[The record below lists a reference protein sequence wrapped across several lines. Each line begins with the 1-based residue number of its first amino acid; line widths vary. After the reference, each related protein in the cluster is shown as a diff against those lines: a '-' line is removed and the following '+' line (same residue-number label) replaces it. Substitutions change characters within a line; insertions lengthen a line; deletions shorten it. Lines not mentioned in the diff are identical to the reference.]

1 MEDQEEQEHEHFCD
15 GCGERMEADFYAS
28 VQEEKERR
36 HAQDLEDF
44 LQFAADWLAMVA
56 ATASSVEEV
65 KALLARTTCKEMVF
79 KYREEPRWDPSGIAV
94 GDLGVS
100 RHRWDLSRIAALA
113 ENGRDD

>member
-1 MEDQEEQEHEHFCD
+1 MEDQEEHEHFCQ
-15 GCGERMEADFYAS
+15 CGAPMEADLHAY
-28 VQEEKERR
+28 VQERERHW
-36 HAQDLEDF
+36 HAQELEDF
-44 LQFAADWLAMVA
+44 LQFAADWMAMVA
-56 ATASSVEEV
+56 ATASSGEEV

-79 KYREEPRWDPSGIAV
+79 KYIEEPRWDPSGIAV